1 MGQPPRKCAV
11 MGMLKMSPTVPPGV
25 PSILSASRRVASL
38 PLGIHDGLGSPC
50 PCLLETYRNGP
61 RRLTKVCSELSRFCM
76 TSTITVRWLQ
86 RR

>member
-1 MGQPPRKCAV
+1 

-25 PSILSASRRVASL
+25 PSILSARRRVASL
-38 PLGIHDGLGSPC
+38 PLGIQVGLGSPW
-50 PCLLETYRNGP
+50 PWRLETYLNGP
-61 RRLTKVCSELSRFCM
+61 KRLTKVCSELSRFCM